1 MVAANISAAQMVGD
15 TVYLDLES
23 VIDDPALRRMA
34 HCVRRLR
41 PAIDRAVVRH
51 GHGTTLAAL
60 VAITANEAIDTGS
73 GGLVAEAFRH
83 NAEMLDAH
91 ETVRTVAG
99 HA

>member
-1 MVAANISAAQMVGD
+1 MVAGNISAAQMVGD
-15 TVYLDLES
+15 TGYLDLES

-34 HCVRRLR
+34 DCVRRLR

-51 GHGTTLAAL
+51 GHGPTLAAL

-73 GGLVAEAFRH
+73 GGLVAKAFRH

-91 ETVRTVAG
+91 DTVRTVAG